1 MGVAAKWD
9 VKTVSVQGG
18 VKEDIWKMEAAI
30 EDGWEL
36 VAVTRNGVML
46 EYHFKR
52 AIEELPDL
60 EEVRQAVINNL
71 NPWGSGSYDS

>member
-52 AIEELPDL
+52 AIVDD
-60 EEVRQAVINNL
+60 QAALDRLNIGINGL
-71 NPWGSGSYDS
+71 VERWFPRDS